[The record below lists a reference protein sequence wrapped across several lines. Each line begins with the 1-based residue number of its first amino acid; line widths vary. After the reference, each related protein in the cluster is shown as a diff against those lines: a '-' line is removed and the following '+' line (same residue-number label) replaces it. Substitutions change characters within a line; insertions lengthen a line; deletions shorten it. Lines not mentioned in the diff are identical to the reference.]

1 MGSSLD
7 GNAGK
12 VATPQAAVHPL
23 RFAVADG
30 GRTLPGD
37 DADLYD
43 PDTTPPT
50 CARRMSAMAATSRTA
65 KKVLT
70 I

>member
-1 MGSSLD
+1 MGMPEKWPHLRLRFS
-7 GNAGK
+7 
-12 VATPQAAVHPL
+12 